1 LERRYLIV
9 PGLRSSRIYVIDT
22 KKDYRRPEIKKIIEP
37 SEVKDKTGYSRLHTV
52 HCGPDALFISALGN
66 ENGDG
71 PGGLLVMDHYS
82 LDVLGKWEIDRGDQY
97 YSYDFWWH
105 ITSDVMVTS
114 EWAVPNTI
122 ENGLNPAHLKD
133 KYGNRIHF

>member
-1 LERRYLIV
+1 M
-9 PGLRSSRIYVIDT
+9 
-22 KKDYRRPEIKKIIEP
+22 K
-37 SEVKDKTGYSRLHTV
+37 
-52 HCGPDALFISALGN
+52 
-66 ENGDG
+66 NGDG

-133 KYGNRIHF
+133 KYGNRIHFWDLRKRRKVNSITLGEENRMILELRPFHDPTRLMGYVNSVVSLKDLSSAICSGSMRTGSGGQKR